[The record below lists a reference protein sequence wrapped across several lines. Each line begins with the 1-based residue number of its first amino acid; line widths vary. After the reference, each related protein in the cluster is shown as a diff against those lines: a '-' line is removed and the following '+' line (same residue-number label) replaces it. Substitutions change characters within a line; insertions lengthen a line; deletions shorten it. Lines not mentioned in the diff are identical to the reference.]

1 MNISKIQDREFYEQ
15 KKYEYKPRKRDFYR
29 SNSTDSIDF
38 GQVNQKKRRP
48 EKFMDNPREKMIK
61 AHREKSTS
69 KYEKKSRF
77 CDSEDYD
84 REYERRIERSKKPY
98 YDID

>member
-1 MNISKIQDREFYEQ
+1 
-15 KKYEYKPRKRDFYR
+15 
-29 SNSTDSIDF
+29 
-38 GQVNQKKRRP
+38 
-48 EKFMDNPREKMIK
+48 MDNPREKMIK

-98 YDID
+98 YDIDWDFDLNGVYVEILHFWLMAWHNKFLCKFFIYFSR